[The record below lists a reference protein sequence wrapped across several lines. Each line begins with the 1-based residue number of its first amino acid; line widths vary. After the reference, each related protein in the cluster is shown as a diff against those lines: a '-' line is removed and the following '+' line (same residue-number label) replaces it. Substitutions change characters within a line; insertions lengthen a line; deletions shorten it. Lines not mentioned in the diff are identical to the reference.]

1 MNVIVAGAG
10 PVGLSAASV
19 LAAAGIPVT
28 VLEAEARLPQNL
40 RASTFQPPTLDLLAR
55 FGADRRLIQM
65 GRTAPKVQYRDRA
78 GWVAEF
84 DFGVIADE
92 TAHPYRVQCEQYRL
106 NQVLAEGLPDIRYG
120 AAVTAVAQDG
130 RSVEVTVNGTER
142 LRADWLI
149 GADGAKSR
157 VREAL
162 GIRLEGYTW
171 PERFLVASTPFDFAA
186 AFPNLCDV
194 SYFAD
199 PEQWFFLLRVG
210 DLWRVMIPTR
220 PDEDEAQIVSDAG
233 IEARLQRVFQRP
245 SRYEVGHRTLYAV
258 HQRVA
263 ETYRRRRVFLAGDAA
278 HLNNPLG
285 GMGMNGGIHDAFN
298 LADLLVQVMQADAPE
313 AVLDTYERE
322 RRPIALEYVNTISAA
337 NKRNLETRD
346 PAEQRRWREELSRA
360 ASDPALARDYV
371 RRISMIASLKKA
383 ALLLALLVVLPVMA
397 LAQAFP
403 SRPITIVVPFPPG
416 STSDLIPRA
425 LAPAVSQSI
434 GQPVLVENRPGATG
448 SIGAALVARGDATG
462 HTVLMAPTAVLATNQ
477 WLYRELGYSA
487 AKDFAPVT
495 NAASTPN
502 LWVVHPS
509 VAAANLRELIAL
521 ARAKPNSISFASA
534 GNGSTSHLCGEL
546 LKTAADLAIVHVPY
560 KGPGAAHQDLLAG
573 RVPAMCDNL
582 SNVLPF
588 VRGGQL
594 RAIALTALSRHPQA
608 PEIATAHESG
618 LPGFDIGIWYGFV
631 VPAATPRAVVLTL
644 HRELVKALRSG
655 AVVERLGSLGL
666 TIVADSPE
674 EFAHFIAAET
684 PKWREL
690 VRASGARLD

>member
-1 MNVIVAGAG
+1 MQRVLIAGAG
-10 PVGLSAASV
+10 PVGLCAASV
-19 LAAAGIPVT
+19 LAEAGVAVT
-28 VLEAEARLPQNL
+28 VLEAAPRLPETL
-40 RASTFQPPTLDLLAR
+40 RASTFQPPTLDMLAR
-55 FGADRRLIQM
+55 FGADRRLIDM
-65 GRTAPKVQYRDRA
+65 GRIAQRVQYRDRA

-84 DFGVIADE
+84 DFGVIAGE

-106 NQVLAEGLPDIRYG
+106 NQVLAERLPDVRFSSAL
-120 AAVTAVAQDG
+120 AALEQDQREVRVTLASG
-130 RSVEVTVNGTER
+130 ER

-186 AFPNLCDV
+186 VFPHLCDV

-220 PDEDEAQIVSDAG
+220 PDEDEAEIVSDAG
-233 IEARLQRVFQRP
+233 IEARLQRVFKTA
-245 SRYEVGHRTLYAV
+245 SRYEVRHRTLYAI

-263 ETYRRRRVFLAGDAA
+263 ETYRKGRVFLAGDAA

-285 GMGMNGGIHDAFN
+285 GMGMNGGIHDAFS
-298 LADLLVQVMQADAPE
+298 LAEKLLAGDLDA
-313 AVLDTYERE
+313 YERQ

-346 PAEQRRWREELSRA
+346 PGEQHRWREELSRA

-383 ALLLALLVVLPVMA
+383 ALLLALLLVLPAMV
-397 LAQAFP
+397 LAQTFP

-425 LAPAVSQSI
+425 LAPAMSQSI

-448 SIGAALVARGDATG
+448 SIGAAFVARGDASG

-477 WLYRELGYSA
+477 WLYRELGYNA
-487 AKDFAPVT
+487 AKDFAAVT
-495 NAASTPN
+495 NAAATPN

-509 VAAANLRELIAL
+509 VAAANLRELIAA

-546 LKTAADLAIVHVPY
+546 LKTAADVAIVHVPY

-608 PEIATAHESG
+608 PEIPTAHESG

-631 VPAATPRAVVLTL
+631 VPAATPRASVLTL
-644 HRELVKALRSG
+644 HREFVKALRTG
-655 AVVERLGSLGL
+655 PVAERLGSLGL
-666 TIVADSPE
+666 TIVADSPD
-674 EFAHFIAAET
+674 EFAAFIAAET
-684 PKWREL
+684 PKWRRL
-690 VRASGARLD
+690 VQASGARLD